1 VNDVL
6 DKPRHLNSEDETQ
19 GKPREYMVKVSLRST
34 YKGSMSFII
43 GEVYSK
49 KLAYV
54 FGVSDYVMRD
64 IIRRVIYG
72 GRSFSFGPYTKDIAE
87 TLAARAEDIDNRYL
101 GDIRLSFRVV

>member
-19 GKPREYMVKVSLRST
+19 SKPREYRVKVSLRSIHKS
-34 YKGSMSFII
+34 YMSFII
-43 GEVYSK
+43 GEAYSK
-49 KLAYV
+49 KLASV

-64 IIRRVIYG
+64 IIRKVIYG

-87 TLAARAEDIDNRYL
+87 TLAAKAQDI
-101 GDIRLSFRVV
+101 